1 MFCCPLTTTLKLEER
16 EQRKSMIPKVDVRK
30 LVKRIKLS
38 IGEQVRLGSSIS
50 ESLNQEEKKKYEDKL
65 QEEKDMCREEVDHC
79 YEAIRSENPKSS
91 KLEVKQLMRK
101 KFEDVKSPKLRKALD
116 DFI

>member
-16 EQRKSMIPKVDVRK
+16 EQRESMIKKVDKRELVRQ
-30 LVKRIKLS
+30 IKLS
-38 IGEQVRLGSSIS
+38 IGDQVSFGSSIS
-50 ESLNQEEKKKYEDKL
+50 KSENQEEKKKYEDKL
-65 QEEKDMCREEVDHC
+65 QEEKNMCREVVGNLH
-79 YEAIRSENPKSS
+79 EAIRSENPKSS

-101 KFEDVKSPKLRKALD
+101 KFEDVKSPEHRKVLD